1 MMIAYFKNIIANFI
15 VNRQLKH
22 KKDENQSFSNLL
34 KKSYA
39 FLVIMPENEKDFH
52 HSFEVLKYLSDEGKH
67 ITIFSYDF
75 RRNLINQKYRPAT
88 IEYGLSDV
96 TKLNLPSQSLVEI
109 LVRKKFNAII
119 DLNRDDNL
127 FCSYAANLVQ
137 SQLRIGFSKTNSDKY
152 YNIQI
157 ADTEDN
163 PEISY
168 KNFLNCLQMF

>member
-1 MMIAYFKNIIANFI
+1 MMAYFKNIIANFI
-15 VNRQLKH
+15 VNRKLKH
-22 KKDENQSFSNLL
+22 KQDEKQSFSNLL
-34 KKSYA
+34 KKSFT
-39 FLVIMPENEKDFH
+39 FLVIMPENENDFQR
-52 HSFEVLKYLSDEGKH
+52 SFEVLKFLSDEEKH

-88 IEYGLSDV
+88 IEYGLTDV
-96 TKLNLPSQSLVEI
+96 TKLNLPSQSLVKI
-109 LVRKKFNAII
+109 LGSKKFNAII
-119 DLNRDDNL
+119 DLNRKDNL

-157 ADTEDN
+157 ADVEDN